1 MSKIFLLL
9 MLMSMPNQPSVKYN
23 AYIYFTEQ
31 ECLTAKKEYMK
42 NYESKDQ
49 AYKNRVRTNAYC
61 VPFDSFPLTTM
72 NNTAA

>member
-31 ECLTAKKEYMK
+31 ECLTAKKGYME

-49 AYKNRVRTNAYC
+49 AYKDRVKTNAYC
-61 VPFDSFPLTTM
+61 VPFNSFPLTTM
-72 NNTAA
+72 NNIKA